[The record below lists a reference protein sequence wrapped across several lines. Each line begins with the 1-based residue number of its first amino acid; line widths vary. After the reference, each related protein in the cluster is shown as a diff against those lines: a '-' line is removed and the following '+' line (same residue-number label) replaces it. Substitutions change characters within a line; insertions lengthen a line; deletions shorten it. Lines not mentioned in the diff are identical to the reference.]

1 MKMTL
6 SNRMI
11 AIVAGSAIAAGALA
25 AAPLAATASPAVPAG
40 GAAGYPVAQGA
51 PGPAAQA
58 AAVRYW
64 TAARMSAALDAES
77 ADIAGPG
84 GSAGSAG
91 SAAIGG
97 PRSVQAAG
105 QDAQA
110 GKKKAAKKK
119 HAKTAGKQARTPR
132 SGRKAAKAAKTAKTA
147 RKHAAAGPQ
156 PPRVPAVAVRHLV
169 KQAPPV
175 APQGPW
181 VAGDTAGQGL
191 RWTHG
196 GAVSSAVGKVFFSS
210 GGTDYVC
217 SGTLVGS
224 GQAETVLTAAHCV
237 SGGAGPAGRQRWVS
251 NWVFVPGY
259 RGGLM
264 PDGMFTAQRFFT
276 ARGWTGPQGG
286 TEQYDVAFVQVA
298 VGTLTGKSGP
308 MAPPPGLAVSFAS
321 RQDAAVP
328 ARAYVFGYPS
338 QSPFSGL
345 YANYCAGPVTGAGGS
360 VRTTCVMTAGD
371 SGGPWLASFS
381 PLTGSGPVMAVS
393 TYKVST
399 DLTELYGA
407 VLGPQ
412 ARAIY
417 QRAVSTAR

>member
-6 SNRMI
+6 SNRMV
-11 AIVAGSAIAAGALA
+11 AIVTGTAIAAGALA
-25 AAPLAATASPAVPAG
+25 AVPLAATATAGPAG
-40 GAAGYPVAQGA
+40 PADGMAGYPVAQGA

-58 AAVRYW
+58 AAIRYW
-64 TAARMSAALDAES
+64 TAARMSAALDA
-77 ADIAGPG
+77 
-84 GSAGSAG
+84 GSASPSA
-91 SAAIGG
+91 SAAKGG
-97 PRSVQAAG
+97 PRPALAA
-105 QDAQA
+105 AQTGRA
-110 GKKKAAKKK
+110 GTT
-119 HAKTAGKQARTPR
+119 KTGPKGKR
-132 SGRKAAKAAKTAKTA
+132 AAKTGTAA
-147 RKHAAAGPQ
+147 RKHAAAGAR

-169 KQAPPV
+169 KQAPAA

-237 SGGAGPAGRQRWVS
+237 SGGAGPGGRQRWVS

-259 RGGLM
+259 RNGLM
-264 PDGMFTAQRFFT
+264 PDGMYTAQRFFT

-286 TEQYDVAFVQVA
+286 TEQYDVAFVRVA
-298 VGTLTGKSGP
+298 AGTLSGKSGP
-308 MAPPPGLAVSFAS
+308 VVPPPGLAVSFAS
-321 RQDAAVP
+321 RQDAAGP

-338 QSPFSGL
+338 QSPFTGL
-345 YANYCAGPVTGAGGS
+345 YANYCAGPVTAAGGS
-360 VRTTCVMTAGD
+360 VRTTCGMTAGD
-371 SGGPWLASFS
+371 SGGPWLAAFS
-381 PLTGSGPVMAVS
+381 PLAGSGPVVAVT

-399 DLTELYGA
+399 DLLVLYGA

-417 QRAVSTAR
+417 QRAVSTAG